1 MKETVHKRLYGQ
13 GSAGNELT
21 KELIG
26 LTHKWKNAKPEHC
39 ELVDRVEGAA
49 TLLRDFA
56 GAAYACLCT
65 VVRAT
70 QTQEKVFSNFVFNSQ
85 GSNMWK
91 LLIDEELAV
100 RFTTETSF
108 RVETTKPKAQTEAPK
123 ANLLVAQYLTG
134 SLFTQ
139 SQSADL
145 LMPSIPQPLPVPEP
159 MQIDTAED
167 QLEMDVLN
175 SLPIMKPLL
184 YVLDRLH
191 KLGIPAGPMPQ
202 WMQMLHGDLSNPAC
216 SLPARLFIIK
226 LVLNR
231 PDIFQP
237 WAVDWFE
244 PIAKTMGCNENGGVG
259 FHYFLRDVATLFAT
273 TWENCVPIGK
283 TQICTKFVNYL
294 VRVGADTRRQIL
306 LSNIDI
312 IGALMRKWREM
323 LTIEHKFV
331 EIMLKKTGKEEK
343 EVVAWRLAGV
353 QFYALAVTHGIAIL
367 ENAVPKPQVLHEAL
381 IKCLDFAKRQVQL
394 AAAEVIGKAL
404 AAGAPGDLKDQLVV
418 YLQHKDLHEMGILV
432 QLLDR
437 MTLHYPELLDVTAL
451 VLKLAN
457 IFPALNGGHRALL
470 LHSTRRYFEC
480 VAGSPELRNASELTE
495 YIRRDLDKIVND
507 EDESHRQ
514 ALTQLLCACVP
525 LLHSPSIRRLLI
537 DVMKLHIRTLTQFGT
552 VEIRRLAFQLARQVY
567 DLSDRLG
574 VEGEICRAAAQSV
587 LVKALSDADTE
598 IQETAAGFWHDKDR
612 LAVEPCMRLEQ
623 TLSRLYTPGE
633 EEVWLPAAAYLLLR
647 LCEGAADYG
656 RLLFDRP
663 LYQCEFR
670 PLQVTTQAT
679 PVQWTATNTR
689 LDEHYEGLMTPAL
702 PSQEMTLL
710 VGVMQSQ
717 TGANQTAFVMP
728 KAPSAIEA
736 KRARYLP
743 EGTAYLQEER
753 REQMKQR
760 QMERIQQR
768 AKEARLKQAQVLR
781 SYWSGD
787 VPNTQI
793 QHKDLLLPLA
803 WLCRTDHDMAGLL
816 WVLLLSALYKAEQS
830 GQLRTRIL
838 EGLCS
843 VLRISEKWS
852 PAVISAV
859 HRSAIEI
866 VRISPQLVN
875 KVDPRLVARS
885 GIRAYCFQSAI
896 LLLQECILRL
906 GPPDAPVS
914 RDSRDYWLGLA
925 KVYSRLGEVESAR
938 GVWRRLTNSA
948 ETLGLRMALD
958 AKAQGRLKEAKT
970 AFAELRQQPLD
981 PAFQAEVQAEYLEC
995 LTELGSWKDLH
1006 DELGHDLSDLRLK
1019 SMLRQDM
1026 YGQLSDVM
1034 GALPT
1039 AQLVRRYPYESS
1051 LLSIAQDDADRARY
1065 YVDELFK
1072 RFVERWQSLNELSV
1086 YAKHQ
1091 LVQQLQLLFDCIQYL
1106 KLAQPHKEEGRDE
1119 YTTRVETAL
1128 LDWTQRCPSL
1138 HHDSVQVWEEVAYA
1152 RVLFYDQ
1159 LMRKHNLKLNKV
1171 KDFASEMY
1179 AGAAQCPLKLGKL
1192 EQTEM
1197 LLRIAV
1203 NKRADAQVTNIPL
1216 FRSII
1221 KLRAKQYGGNLTE
1234 RIGELLQVIDAQK
1247 VDEGKEAELELIKG
1261 YLHQKHV
1268 KLALGA
1274 DVASLL
1280 EPAKLAF
1287 QHLERAHALKQDQ
1300 ESGLKLAKLCDV
1312 VLRAMETERPEQ
1324 LQVLYPAINQANLQP
1339 ERLARSIVV
1348 SALKAMSAGSEK
1360 AHSLFPRVLELIRYP
1375 TALGAARP
1383 LFKDIPA
1390 WMCIRWIAQ
1399 VLAIIDQPESEALV
1413 PLLKRLV
1420 ARYPQAIY
1428 YPYKCFISVESPL
1441 QYDRVVNPEK
1451 SKAWE
1456 TLEQGLAPYG
1466 FLDAFVEALECLTNP
1481 EHRFQYWYGALKDHL
1496 EVPGRNEHFLM
1507 HWGAEMHNNLAAT
1520 DRRFLG
1526 KDIGAYNAKFAE
1538 RWKSQFQAILGENG
1552 ASILNASLA
1561 QLQALA
1567 KEIATTSIGH
1577 GHEALS
1583 TFSEWL
1589 AKYDITEHATH
1600 EIDLPGQYSG
1610 LREPMVHAT
1619 VKCVSFDQSILILE
1633 SLRRPKRLGVHGSDE
1648 KEYLLLVK
1656 GGEDLRLDQ
1665 RVEQLFNLMNLI
1677 FKQDPECAKANIHLK
1692 TFQVVPLSKRLGVL
1706 EWVQNTEPLKAL
1718 ITRELNRYTGI
1729 SDLYSTEGS
1738 KHRIHWINSISGGHQ
1753 IQENHVL
1760 ALYKSG
1766 EEIVPRFREHEEKVE
1781 WDLVRRG
1788 LLALAAT
1795 QESFVGIRSEFMKS
1809 LAVVGVC
1816 GYMLGIGDRHLD
1828 NFLVDRSDGGLLAID
1843 FGYSFGTA
1851 VHLGVPELMPFRL
1864 TRQLR
1869 SVLAPE
1875 GVDGEFR
1882 HTVVSCLRAL
1892 RKQRHVLLDCSEVF
1906 IKEPLLDWQK
1916 QAQVREL
1923 VASDTYQSQVESF
1936 AWYPKKKLAAVRMK
1950 LEGANP
1956 AHVLLAELAETR
1968 HANQPYYSRIA
1979 EAVLGARDALRRRL
1993 PAQGLSPEQQ
2003 ADCLIEHATDPNILG
2018 RTWIGWLPHI

>member
-13 GSAGNELT
+13 SSAGNELT

-26 LTHKWKNAKPEHC
+26 FTHKWKGVKPEHC
-39 ELVDRVEGAA
+39 ELVDRVDGAE
-49 TLLRDFA
+49 TLIREFA

-65 VVRAT
+65 VVRST

-85 GSNMWK
+85 NGAMWK
-91 LLIDEELAV
+91 MLIEEALPL
-100 RFTTETSF
+100 RFTTETAF
-108 RVETTKPKAQTEAPK
+108 RLETSKPKGAEAPK
-123 ANLLVAQYLTG
+123 PAPLVAQYLTG

-145 LMPSIPQPLPVPEP
+145 LMPSIIAPSTSEP
-159 MQIDTAED
+159 MQVEPQED

-184 YVLDRLH
+184 GVLSRL
-191 KLGIPAGPMPQ
+191 KQLGIAAGPMPQ
-202 WMQMLHGDLSNPAC
+202 WMQMLHGDLSNPAS
-216 SLPARLFIIK
+216 SLPVRLFLIK

-231 PDIFQP
+231 PDLFEP

-244 PIAKTMGCNENGGVG
+244 PIARTMGCAENGGVG
-259 FHYFLRDVATLFAT
+259 FHYFLRDVATLFAS
-273 TWENCVPIGK
+273 TWEHCVPFGK
-283 TQICTKFVNYL
+283 TQICTKFVNYM
-294 VRVGADTRRQIL
+294 VRVGADVRRQIL
-306 LSNIDI
+306 LSNIEV
-312 IGALMRKWREM
+312 IGTLMKKWREM
-323 LTIEHKFV
+323 LTIDHKQI
-331 EIMLKKTGKEEK
+331 ELMLKKTGEEEK

-353 QFYALAVTHGIAIL
+353 QFYALAVTHSIAIL

-381 IKCLDFAKRQVQL
+381 IKCLEFGKRQVQL

-404 AAGAPGDLKDQLVV
+404 SAGAPIDLKDQLLVF
-418 YLQHKDLHEMGILV
+418 LQHKDLHEMGILV

-437 MTLHYPELLDVTAL
+437 ITLHCPQILDVTAL

-457 IFPALNGGHRALL
+457 LFPALNGGHRALL
-470 LHSTRRYFEC
+470 LHSTRRYFDC
-480 VAGSPELRNASELTE
+480 VASGPELRNVSELAE
-495 YIRRDLDKIVND
+495 YVRRDLDKIVND

-514 ALTQLLCACVP
+514 ALTQLLCASVP
-525 LLHSPSIRRLLI
+525 LTHSPSIRRLVV
-537 DVMKLHIRTLTQFGT
+537 DVMKMHIRTFTQLGV
-552 VEIRRLAFQLARQVY
+552 VEVRRLAFQLARQVY
-567 DLSDRLG
+567 DQSDRLG
-574 VEGEICRAAAQSV
+574 TEGEVCRTAAQSV
-587 LVKALSDADTE
+587 LVKALSDPDNE
-598 IQETAAGFWHDKDR
+598 IQETASGFWHDKER
-612 LAVEPCMRLEQ
+612 LSLEPCTRLEQ
-623 TLSRLYTPGE
+623 TLSRLYSPGE
-633 EEVWLPAAAYLLLR
+633 EDVWLPAATYLLLR
-647 LCEGAADYG
+647 LCEGAVDYD

-663 LYQCEFR
+663 LYQCDFR
-670 PLQVTTQAT
+670 PLQVATQAT
-679 PVQWTATNTR
+679 PFQ
-689 LDEHYEGLMTPAL
+689 LPSPSLKPDEQFEGLMTPAL

-710 VGVMQSQ
+710 VGVLQEKAGLAS
-717 TGANQTAFVMP
+717 QTAFVMP
-728 KAPSAIEA
+728 KAPSVIEA
-736 KRARYLP
+736 RRARYLP
-743 EGTAYLQEER
+743 EGSAYQQEER
-753 REQMKQR
+753 REQLKHR
-760 QMERIQQR
+760 QMERSQAR
-768 AKEARLKQAQVLR
+768 AREARMKQTQVLR

-803 WLCRTDHDMAGLL
+803 WLCRTDHDLAGLL
-816 WVLLLSALYKAEQS
+816 WVLLLSALYRAEQS
-830 GQLRTRIL
+830 GQLRSRIL
-838 EGLCS
+838 EKLCG
-843 VLRISEKWS
+843 VMKTSEKWT

-859 HRSAIEI
+859 HCSAIEI
-866 VRISPQLVN
+866 VRVSPQLVPTI
-875 KVDPRLVARS
+875 DPRLVARS

-906 GPPDAPVS
+906 GPPDAPVT
-914 RDSRDYWLGLA
+914 RASRDYWLGLA
-925 KVYSRLGEVESAR
+925 KVYGRLGEVESAR
-938 GVWRRLTNSA
+938 GVWRRLTSSA
-948 ETLGLRMALD
+948 DTQGLRIALD

-970 AFAELRQQPLD
+970 AFAALRQQPLD

-995 LTELGSWKDLH
+995 LTELGSWKELH
-1006 DELGHDLSDLRLK
+1006 EELGRDLSDLK
-1019 SMLRQDM
+1019 IKAMLRLDM
-1026 YGQLSDVM
+1026 YGGLSDLM
-1034 GALPT
+1034 GAVPT

-1051 LLSIAQDDADRARY
+1051 LLSITQDDADRARY

-1086 YAKHQ
+1086 HAKHQ

-1119 YTTRVETAL
+1119 YTTRIETAL

-1152 RVLFYDQ
+1152 RVMLYDQ
-1159 LMRKHNLKLNKV
+1159 LMRKHTLKLNRV

-1192 EQTEM
+1192 EQAEM
-1197 LLRIAV
+1197 LLRVAV
-1203 NKRADAQVTNIPL
+1203 AKRADAQITNIPL
-1216 FRSII
+1216 FQSII
-1221 KLRAKQYGGNLTE
+1221 KLRAKQYGDSLRE
-1234 RIGELLQVIDAQK
+1234 RIAELLQVVDVQK
-1247 VDEGKEAELELIKG
+1247 VEVGREAELELIKG

-1274 DVASLL
+1274 DLAQLL
-1280 EPAKLAF
+1280 EPASLAF
-1287 QHLERAHALKQDQ
+1287 QHLEKAHALKQDQ
-1300 ESGLKLAKLCDV
+1300 ESGLKLAKLCDT
-1312 VLRAMETERPEQ
+1312 VLRAMEAEKPERLQALQPQ
-1324 LQVLYPAINQANLQP
+1324 LNQAHLQD
-1339 ERLARSIVV
+1339 ERLARTIVT
-1348 SALKAMSAGSEK
+1348 SALKAMTAGSEK
-1360 AHSLFPRVLELIRYP
+1360 AHSLFPRVLELLKHP

-1390 WMCIRWIAQ
+1390 WMCIRWVAQ

-1420 ARYPQAIY
+1420 SRYPQAVY
-1428 YPYKCFISVESPL
+1428 YPYKCFMSVESAL
-1441 QYDRVVNPEK
+1441 QYDRVVNLDRT
-1451 SKAWE
+1451 KAWE
-1456 TLEQGLAPYG
+1456 TLEEGLRPYG
-1466 FLDAFVEALECLTNP
+1466 YLDAFVEALECLTNP
-1481 EHRFQYWYGALKDHL
+1481 EHRFQYWYGVLKDHL
-1496 EVPGRNEHFLM
+1496 EVVAKNEHFLM
-1507 HWGAEMHNNLAAT
+1507 HWGAEMHTNLAAV
-1520 DRRFLG
+1520 DRPLLG
-1526 KDIGAYNAKFAE
+1526 RDIGAYNAKFAE
-1538 RWKSQFQAILGENG
+1538 RWKPQFQAILGEDG
-1552 ASILNASLA
+1552 TGILSATLA

-1567 KEIATTSIGH
+1567 REIATTSIAH

-1589 AKYDITEHATH
+1589 AKYDITEHAGR
-1600 EIDLPGQYSG
+1600 EIELPGQYSG
-1610 LREPMVHAT
+1610 LREPLIHSAI
-1619 VKCVSFDQSILILE
+1619 KCVSFDQTILILE
-1633 SLRRPKRLGVHGSDE
+1633 SLRRPKRVGVHGSDE

-1665 RVEQLFNLMNLI
+1665 RVQQLFGLMNLI
-1677 FKQDPECAKANIHLK
+1677 FKQDPECAKANIRLK

-1706 EWVQNTEPLKAL
+1706 EWVQNTEPLKAM
-1718 ITRELNRYTGI
+1718 ITRELNRHTGI

-1738 KHRIHWINSISGGHQ
+1738 KHRLNWINSISGGHQ

-1760 ALYKSG
+1760 ALSKPA
-1766 EEIVPRFREHEEKVE
+1766 EEIVPRFRDHEGKVE

-1788 LLALAAT
+1788 LLAMAAT

-1828 NFLVDRSDGGLLAID
+1828 NFLVDRNDGGLLGID

-1851 VHLGVPELMPFRL
+1851 IHLGVPELMPFRL

-1916 QAQVREL
+1916 QALGREA
-1923 VASDTYQSQVESF
+1923 VASDTYQSQVESI

-1950 LEGANP
+1950 LEGANS
-1956 AHVLLAELAETR
+1956 AHVLLAELAESR
-1968 HANQPYYSRIA
+1968 HAHQSYYPRIS
-1979 EAVLGARDALRRRL
+1979 EAVLGGRDAVRRKL
-1993 PAQGLSPEQQ
+1993 PAQGLTPEQQ